1 MLEITGLTKVY
12 ASQQK
17 KRFGRERAVDRVSLT
32 VGQGE
37 FFTLLGPSGCG
48 KTTMLRSVGGLESP
62 TEGTIVVDDRT
73 LFCSDRRVDVPA
85 NERHLGMVFQSYAIW
100 PHMSV
105 FQNVAYPLV
114 AGRRKTPAAEVR
126 KRVGETL
133 EIMGLGDLAN
143 RGATDLS
150 GGQQQRLAL
159 ARALVYR
166 PPLLL
171 LDEPLSNL
179 DAKLRE
185 SMRKELIRLQRE
197 LGLTVLY
204 VTHDQDEALAMST
217 VVAVMSE
224 GRVEQLGTP
233 RDIYEKPKNWF
244 VADFIGSANFMEGDV
259 VGPGE
264 AAGEVMVETPLG
276 RLSASGTGAEV
287 AGGTKVTAM
296 VRPER
301 IKVSLEANR
310 AGQRGVVRTAV
321 YQGDVIDYDV
331 EVHGALLRI
340 KSGPDLYVEPGV
352 EVTVGVPDQRC
363 VLVAD

>member
-12 ASQQK
+12 ASKQK
-17 KRFGRERAVDRVSLT
+17 QRFGRERAVDRVSLT

-73 LFCSDRRVDVPA
+73 LFCSDQGVDVPA
-85 NERHLGMVFQSYAIW
+85 NKRHLGMVFQSYAIW

-105 FQNVAYPLV
+105 FQNVAYPLIS
-114 AGRRKTPAAEVR
+114 GRRKTPAAEV
-126 KRVGETL
+126 KERVGETL
-133 EIMGLGDLAN
+133 EIMGLADLAS

-204 VTHDQDEALAMST
+204 VTHDQDEALAMSS

-233 RDIYEKPKNWF
+233 REIYEKPTNWF
-244 VADFIGSANFMEGDV
+244 VADFIGSANFMEGGI
-259 VGPGE
+259 VGRGE
-264 AAGEVMVETPLG
+264 AADEVVVETPLG
-276 RLSASGTGAEV
+276 RLAATGNGVDAASDA
-287 AGGTKVTAM
+287 KVNVM

-301 IKVSLEANR
+301 IRVSLEAGGT
-310 AGQRGVVRTAV
+310 GQQGVVRNAV
-321 YQGDVIDYDV
+321 YQGDVIDYDI
-331 EVHGALLRI
+331 EVRGALLRI
-340 KSGPDLYVEPGV
+340 KSGPDLYVTPGT
-352 EVTVGVPDQRC
+352 EVAVRVTDQRC
-363 VLVAD
+363 VLVGD